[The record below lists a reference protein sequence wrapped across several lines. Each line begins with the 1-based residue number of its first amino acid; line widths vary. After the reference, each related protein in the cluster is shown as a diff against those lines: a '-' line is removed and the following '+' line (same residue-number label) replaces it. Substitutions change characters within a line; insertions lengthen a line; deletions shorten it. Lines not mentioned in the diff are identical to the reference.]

1 MYRIILRRLFLI
13 PFIVAVVSFLIFLA
27 PLVSGIDP
35 AEAVLQAQVLDR
47 QPTPE
52 AIERLRK
59 DLGLDR
65 HLLVQYAAWLWRV
78 VQGDMGRS
86 YMGRVPVSEKVF
98 DGLKV
103 SATLSFVTLAISL
116 SVALPLGIL
125 AAMRPGTLLDTF
137 VAVASQ
143 MGVVVP
149 AYVLAP
155 TLILVFGIY
164 LGWLPSA
171 GWRSPLHLALPCLT
185 LASGATAFF
194 AQVVRAS
201 MIEALSM
208 EYMRTARAKGLG
220 EALLIRRHALRNALI
235 PVVTLS
241 SMWLAGLIGGA
252 LIVEVIFSVPG
263 IGRALFDAINA
274 SDIPVIQGSLMTI
287 VAIAVLVNTATD
299 VIYVALNPAIRIE
312 R

>member
-1 MYRIILRRLFLI
+1 MYRMILRRLLLI
-13 PFIVAVVSFLIFLA
+13 PLIIAVVSFLIFLA

-35 AEAVLQAQVLDR
+35 AEAALQAQVLDR

-52 AIERLRK
+52 AIERLKRE
-59 DLGLDR
+59 LGLDR
-65 HLLVQYAAWLWRV
+65 PLLVQYAAWLWRA

-103 SATLSFVTLAISL
+103 SATLSVATLVISL

-143 MGVVVP
+143 LGVVVP

-155 TLILVFGIY
+155 TLILVFGIH

-194 AQVVRAS
+194 TQVVRAS

-208 EYMRTARAKGLG
+208 EYMRTARAKGLR
-220 EALLIRRHALRNALI
+220 EALLIRRHALRNAMI

>member
-1 MYRIILRRLFLI
+1 MYRLILRRLLLI

-35 AEAVLQAQVLDR
+35 ATAVLQAQVEDR

-52 AIERLRK
+52 AIERLK
-59 DLGLDR
+59 KELGLDR
-65 HLLVQYAAWLWRV
+65 HLLVQYGAWLWRV
-78 VQGDMGRS
+78 AQGDMGRS
-86 YMGRVPVSEKVF
+86 YMGRVPVSERVF

-103 SATLSFVTLAISL
+103 SATLSVVTMTLSL
-116 SVALPLGIL
+116 GVSLPLGIL
-125 AAMRPGTLLDTF
+125 AAMKPGTLLDTF
-137 VAVASQ
+137 VSVASQ
-143 MGVVVP
+143 LGVVVP

-155 TLILVFGIY
+155 TLILVFGIH

-171 GWRSPLHLALPCLT
+171 GWRGPLHIVLPCLT

-194 AQVVRAS
+194 TQVVRAS

-220 EALLIRRHALRNALI
+220 EGLLVRRHALRNAMI

-252 LIVEVIFSVPG
+252 LIVEVIFAVPG
-263 IGRALFDAINA
+263 IGRVLFDAINA
-274 SDIPVIQGSLMTI
+274 SDLPLIQGSLMTI
-287 VAIAVLVNTATD
+287 VIIAVLVNTATD
-299 VIYVALNPAIRIE
+299 VIYVVLNPAIRLE
-312 R
+312 G